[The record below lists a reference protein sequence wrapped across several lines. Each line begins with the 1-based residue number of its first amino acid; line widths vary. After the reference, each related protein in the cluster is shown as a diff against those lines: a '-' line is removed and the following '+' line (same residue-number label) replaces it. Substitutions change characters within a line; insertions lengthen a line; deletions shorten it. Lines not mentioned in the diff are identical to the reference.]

1 MHNNKLNNKVSTATM
16 IAGLLLSGSVFA
28 ANPQVSLKTTAGEI
42 VVELNQDKAPKSTAN
57 FLAYVKSGFY
67 KDTIFHRVIDGFM
80 IQAGGY
86 TKDLKGKP
94 TRPPIPSESKN
105 GLNNVTYSVAM
116 ARMDNPNSATSQ
128 FFINVADNMALDYP
142 NFDGVGYTVFGRVI
156 SGYEVVDKIKG
167 VLVDDKSFVFQN
179 VPVTPIVIKS
189 ATLLKK
195 PIAPKPA
202 PGQTA
207 QAETTA
213 TEAAQPEPAPAAQPE
228 APAEA
233 APAPAQ

>member
-1 MHNNKLNNKVSTATM
+1 MHRNIHYRTM

-42 VVELNQDKAPKSTAN
+42 VLELNQEKAPKSTAN

-94 TRPPIPSESKN
+94 TRPAIPSESKN
-105 GLNNVTYSVAM
+105 GLSNATYSVAM

-179 VPVTPIVIKS
+179 VPVTPIVIRS

-202 PGQTA
+202 PGQA
-207 QAETTA
+207 
-213 TEAAQPEPAPAAQPE
+213 AAQPDSQPDAQPNPQPAPQP
-228 APAEA
+228 EA

>member
-1 MHNNKLNNKVSTATM
+1 MRTTKLYYRTM
-16 IAGLLLSGSVFA
+16 IAGLLLSCSVFA

-42 VVELNQDKAPKSTAN
+42 VLELDQEKAPKSTAN

-80 IQAGGY
+80 IQGGGY

-94 TRPPIPSESKN
+94 TRPAIPSESKN

-128 FFINVADNMALDYP
+128 FFINVVNNEGLDYP

-167 VLVDDKSFVFQN
+167 VLVDDKSFTFQN
-179 VPVTPIVIKS
+179 VPVTPIVVKS
-189 ATLLKK
+189 ATVLKK
-195 PIAPKPA
+195 PIEPKPA
-202 PGQTA
+202 PGQPAPA
-207 QAETTA
+207 QAEP
-213 TEAAQPEPAPAAQPE
+213 AAAPAETSP
-228 APAEA
+228 EA

>member
-1 MHNNKLNNKVSTATM
+1 MRTTKLYYRTM

-42 VVELNQDKAPKSTAN
+42 VLELDQEKAPKSTAN

-80 IQAGGY
+80 IQGGGY

-94 TRPPIPSESKN
+94 TRPAIPSESKN

-167 VLVDDKSFVFQN
+167 VLVDDKSFTFQN
-179 VPVTPIVIKS
+179 VPVTPIVVKS
-189 ATLLKK
+189 ATVLKK
-195 PIAPKPA
+195 PIEPKPA
-202 PGQTA
+202 PGQPAPA
-207 QAETTA
+207 QAEP
-213 TEAAQPEPAPAAQPE
+213 AAAPAETSP
-228 APAEA
+228 EA